1 MCRFCVILCTLL
13 LSVSCKNITEKDI
26 HKLNGYWEIETAV
39 LPDGTKKEYT
49 INPTVDYFEVKGKT
63 GFRKKVMPQLD
74 GKYLIN
80 DQQETFTFS
89 DKDDKAILQYK
100 TKYAAWQEEILELSN
115 DELVVKNTHGIEYH
129 YKKPEPFTVK

>member
-1 MCRFCVILCTLL
+1 MLL
-13 LSVSCKNITEKDI
+13 LVSCRNITEKDI
-26 HKLNGYWEIETAV
+26 YKLNGYWEIETAI

-74 GKYLIN
+74 GKYLVN

-89 DKDDKAILQYK
+89 DKDDKAILLYK